1 MWSATIM
8 GLVSGLVF
16 LAVPSPYP
24 PVFLLI
30 STVISGLVFD
40 LALVIGGS
48 YSKSAQSRFKVLVG
62 SGISGVAESVS
73 LLSLITFGGFSSI
86 LTTFSGLLKVLSV
99 STIAGAWSVDIV
111 LNIALSLLGSYIA
124 FAYISPSKLGQRKN
138 MDTADDNSEKTK
150 NTSS

>member
-8 GLVSGLVF
+8 GFVSGLAF
-16 LAVPSPYP
+16 LAVPSPYS

-30 STVISGLVFD
+30 STVTSGLVFD
-40 LALVIGGS
+40 LVLIAGGS
-48 YSKSAQSRFKVLVG
+48 YSKSAQSRFKVMVG

-86 LTTFSGLLKVLSV
+86 LTNFSGLLKVLSV
-99 STIAGAWSVDIV
+99 STIAGAWIVDIV

-124 FAYISPSKLGQRKN
+124 FKYISPSRRDQRKK
-138 MDTADDNSEKTK
+138 MDTTNNNSGPAKY
-150 NTSS
+150 TSS